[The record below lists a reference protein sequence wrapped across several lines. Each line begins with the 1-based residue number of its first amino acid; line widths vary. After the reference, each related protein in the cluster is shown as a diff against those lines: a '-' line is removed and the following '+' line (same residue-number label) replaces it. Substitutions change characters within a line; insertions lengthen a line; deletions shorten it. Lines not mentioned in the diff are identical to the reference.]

1 MRQGQI
7 GYFVNEFLISIQ
19 TLDWL
24 DLDMQKNKN
33 MYIFQMGSLKKDG
46 SSELQISVNGK
57 NKTFVGWK

>member
-1 MRQGQI
+1 
-7 GYFVNEFLISIQ
+7 
-19 TLDWL
+19 
-24 DLDMQKNKN
+24 MQKNKN